1 MVGHLGELSPI
12 HFGDGRIIHIILTKY
27 VFISELAPKLMIFE
41 AHGPKYWAQARA
53 QGQNA
58 RGPPDPLPHAGS
70 HAPMRAFWP
79 WVRAWVQYLGP
90 WASNIIN
97 FGASSE
103 IITYFVKKYV

>member
-41 AHGPKYWAQARA
+41 AHGPKYWTQART

-58 RGPPDPLPHAGS
+58 RGPPDPPPARRVPWAHARIL
-70 HAPMRAFWP
+70 A
-79 WVRAWVQYLGP
+79 LGP
-90 WASNIIN
+90 GLGPI
-97 FGASSE
+97 FGPMGPFYLVLLH
-103 IITYFVKKYV
+103 IGL